1 MLLRDTPHRD
11 IVYIHINTYILY
23 ASPIIYIISSHFGT
37 SANWYGEAE
46 AEAEQWWEEGEEGE
60 ELTFE

>member
-1 MLLRDTPHRD
+1 M
-11 IVYIHINTYILY
+11 HISILIPTFI

-46 AEAEQWWEEGEEGE
+46 AEAEQRWEEGEEGE